1 MEKNELSAQLMSLL
15 KEEKISEFNALRTA
29 NSNVTITWKNE
40 NFSYCLLNGIQLI
53 NFEFIDCNFDE
64 VDLSNSIL
72 WGSRCTNCTFYN
84 AFLFNCSFGYP
95 ELFNA
100 NLLGLMN
107 ALPFVGAKLES
118 CSFAGAD
125 LSNSTFKTCE
135 LNKIDFSYCQL
146 VNADFRETNRN
157 STIFKETYCEN
168 TLFDVIPEDL

>member
-15 KEEKISEFNALRTA
+15 KEEKITEFNTLRKAHPEIVLTL
-29 NSNVTITWKNE
+29 KDE
-40 NFSYCLLNGIQLI
+40 DFSYLSLSGILLIG
-53 NFEFIDCNFDE
+53 FEFIDCNFDE

-72 WGSRCTNCTFYN
+72 WGSRFTNCTFYN
-84 AFLFNCSFGYP
+84 AFIVNCSFGYP

-107 ALPFVGAKLES
+107 TLPFVGAKLES
-118 CSFAGAD
+118 CTFAGAD

-146 VNADFRETNRN
+146 VSADFRETNRN
-157 STIFKETYCEN
+157 STIFKEAYCEN
-168 TLFDVIPEDL
+168 TLFDVVPDDL